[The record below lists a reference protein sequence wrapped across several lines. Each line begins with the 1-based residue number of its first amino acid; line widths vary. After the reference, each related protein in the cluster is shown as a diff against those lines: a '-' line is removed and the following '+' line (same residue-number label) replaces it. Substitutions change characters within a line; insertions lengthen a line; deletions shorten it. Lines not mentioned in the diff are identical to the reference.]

1 MTRKDSKER
10 KEQVYEKA
18 RRLFGT
24 YTRFALVGIENVES
38 TQLKNIKKGWGEDVE
53 FLMGKNSAIKR
64 AVASLE
70 NPKLSSILEL
80 IKGDVCF
87 VFFKGDVRD
96 VKKAIDDNVREACA
110 KVGNIAQKDVWVENC
125 ITGMTPDKT
134 SYFQVLGIAT
144 KITKGKVEIISPYKV
159 LSVGDKVGP
168 SQANLLGMLN
178 IKPFSYKMVMHQ
190 VYEDGVIYDSS
201 LIDIGTE
208 DIVSSLRSA
217 ISSIA
222 AISLG
227 AEIITQ
233 ASMPYNIRNSFKDI
247 LHVSFGA
254 DFAIKEQSMVM
265 AN

>member
-1 MTRKDSKER
+1 MTKRDGKER
-10 KEQVYEKA
+10 KELTYEKA
-18 RRLFGT
+18 KKLFGT
-24 YTRFALVGIENVES
+24 YSRFSLVGIENVES
-38 TQLKNIKKGWGEDVE
+38 SQLKDIKRQWGSNVE
-53 FLMGKNSAIKR
+53 FLMGKNSAIRR
-64 AVASLE
+64 AIADLGKPELTGVLD
-70 NPKLSSILEL
+70 L

-96 VKKAIDDNVREACA
+96 VKKAIDENVREACA

-159 LSVGDKVGP
+159 LSEGDKVGP

-178 IKPFSYKMVMHQ
+178 IKPFSYKMIINH
-190 VYEDGVIYDSS
+190 VYEDGVVYDSS
-201 LIDIGTE
+201 LIDIEKE
-208 DIVSSLRSA
+208 DILSTLRSA
-217 ISSIA
+217 ISTMA
-222 AISLG
+222 AISLW
-227 AEIITQ
+227 ADIITQ

-247 LHVSFGA
+247 LQISLGI
-254 DFAIKEQSMVM
+254 DFMIKEQSMIT

>member
-1 MTRKDSKER
+1 MTRRDAKER
-10 KEQVYEKA
+10 KEATYERA
-18 RRLFGT
+18 MRLFKT
-24 YTRFALVGIENVES
+24 YNKFALVGIENVVS
-38 TQLKNIKKGWGEDVE
+38 TQLKDIKRQWGSDVE

-64 AVASLE
+64 AMADLGKPE
-70 NPKLSSILEL
+70 ITDILEL

-96 VKKAIDDNVREACA
+96 IKKAIDENVREACA
-110 KVGNIAQKDVWVENC
+110 KVGNVAQKDVWVDNC

-159 LSVGDKVGP
+159 LSEGDRVGP

-178 IKPFSYKMVMHQ
+178 IKPFSYKMTMHK
-190 VYEDGVIYDSS
+190 VYENGVIYDSS
-201 LIDIGTE
+201 LIDVEKE
-208 DIVSSLRSA
+208 DILSTLRSA

-227 AEIITQ
+227 ADVVTQ
-233 ASMPYNIRNSFKDI
+233 ASMPYNIRNTFKDI
-247 LHVSFGA
+247 LEISLGA
-254 DFAIKEQSMVM
+254 DFMIKEYSMVT